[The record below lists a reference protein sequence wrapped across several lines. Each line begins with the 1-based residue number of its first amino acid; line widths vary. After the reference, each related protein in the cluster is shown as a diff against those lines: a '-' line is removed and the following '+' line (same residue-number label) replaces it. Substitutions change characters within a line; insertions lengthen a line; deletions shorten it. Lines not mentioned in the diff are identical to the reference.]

1 MYDLLQKR
9 ELALKQYQEVLAL
22 DARSTQ
28 ADIARKRIKEPYSG
42 S

>member
-9 ELALKQYQEVLAL
+9 ELALKKYAAVVEVN
-22 DARSTQ
+22 SHSPQ
-28 ADIARKRIKEPYSG
+28 ADVARKRIKEPYKG